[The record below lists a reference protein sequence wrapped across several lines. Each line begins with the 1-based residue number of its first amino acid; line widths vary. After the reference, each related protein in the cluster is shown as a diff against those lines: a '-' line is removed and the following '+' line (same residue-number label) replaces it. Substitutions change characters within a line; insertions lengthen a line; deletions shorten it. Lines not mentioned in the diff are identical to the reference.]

1 MIENAKIIE
10 TVLGDLKKISGVEA
24 CAVASRDGLL
34 IRAIL
39 QEEGQRSD
47 SFAAMSATMFGAA
60 ETATT
65 VLGKGIPNRVI
76 AESDHGWLIAVG
88 AGSKAL
94 LIVIVTL
101 DAELGLV
108 LLELEKAATNLKEL
122 FT

>member
-1 MIENAKIIE
+1 MIETVKIIE
-10 TVLGDLKKISGVEA
+10 TVLGDMKKFSGVEA

-34 IRAIL
+34 IRAIH

-76 AESDHGWLIAVG
+76 AESDHRWLIAVG

-94 LIVIVTL
+94 IIVLVSL
-101 DAELGLV
+101 DAELGLL
-108 LLELEKAATNLKEL
+108 LLELGKAETKFKEL